1 MLSQEMMR
9 LNDILRRKEEEIDRY
24 MGMEGNYKRVE
35 REL

>member
-24 MGMEGNYKRVE
+24 IGSEGNYKR
-35 REL
+35 R